1 MTFNINFCI
10 VDLLQTNLT
19 PGDIVPVYPDPSFP
33 DEYWLVRIVSLGK
46 IKFEGMYLEKDCDKN
61 FITGGKC
68 SLYYKTIFKP
78 KKKRVY
84 KVVLEEVS
92 SHSKIGV
99 EADRFLKSFAS

>member
-1 MTFNINFCI
+1 MTCYINFCF

-19 PGDIVPVYPDPSFP
+19 PGDIVPVYPDPSFQ

-46 IKFEGMYLEKDCDKN
+46 IKFEGMYMEKDSDHN

-92 SHSKIGV
+92 SHSKIGG